1 MCEYVQMMQKVQ
13 IKVQIVQLDAK
24 GGHCANGDA
33 NRFKWC
39 TSQCKWLC
47 KWCKL
52 VYMLVQMVQ
61 ISACL
66 GAYLPQRDIR
76 TDRRRAQFH
85 GAAI

>member
-1 MCEYVQMMQKVQ
+1 MMQKVQ
-13 IKVQIVQLDAK
+13 IMVQIVQLDAQ
-24 GGHCANGDA
+24 GGHSANGDA

-52 VYMLVQMVQ
+52 VYMLVQ
-61 ISACL
+61 IGANGANFCL
-66 GAYLPQRDIR
+66 FGSLFASERHTDGR